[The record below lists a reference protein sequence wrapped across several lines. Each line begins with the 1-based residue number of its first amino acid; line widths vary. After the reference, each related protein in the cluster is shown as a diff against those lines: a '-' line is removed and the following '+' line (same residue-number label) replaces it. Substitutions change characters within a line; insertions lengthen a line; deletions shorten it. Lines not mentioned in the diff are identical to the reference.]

1 MIKKT
6 YKAGLAD
13 FGLNKRS
20 RAIFHLELTDDNV
33 FTVCADVRGVGYGQ
47 VIDECE
53 KAYSNSEDKLAKAIC
68 DMWRKYHLNDM
79 HAGTPKQ
86 EEALNKAGITKWAD
100 DYDICRKY
108 LASIGL
114 LYDNGYKFGS
124 AWLKEEIPTEDLEE
138 IKVILKIL

>member
-13 FGLNKRS
+13 FGMNKRS
-20 RAIFHLELTDDNV
+20 RAIFHLKLTDDNV

-47 VIDECE
+47 VIDEVE
-53 KAYSNSEDKLAKAIC
+53 KAYKGNEIVEKIVNW
-68 DMWRKYHLNDM
+68 WRKYHLNDM

-86 EEALNKAGITKWAD
+86 EEALNKAGITNWAD
-100 DYDICRKY
+100 DYGICCKY
-108 LASIGL
+108 LESIGL

-124 AWLKEEIPTEDLEE
+124 AWLKEEIPADDLQE
-138 IKVILKIL
+138 IKEFLA

>member
-20 RAIFHLELTDDNV
+20 RAIFHLKLTDDNV

-79 HAGTPKQ
+79 HAGTKRQ
-86 EEALNKAGITKWAD
+86 EDLLKYCKSH
-100 DYDICRKY
+100 DYKEQCDFLEKHSM
-108 LASIGL
+108 LF
-114 LYDNGYKFGS
+114 DNGYKYGT

>member
-13 FGLNKRS
+13 FGMNKRS
-20 RAIFHLELTDDNV
+20 RAIFHLGLTDDNV

-47 VIDECE
+47 VIDACE

-79 HAGTPKQ
+79 HVGDKAQ
-86 EEALNKAGITKWAD
+86 EEAVREYLQDNPY
-100 DYDICRKY
+100 DYDRVCEY
-108 LASIGL
+108 LKSKGL
-114 LYDNGYKFGS
+114 LIHNGYKYGT

>member
-1 MIKKT
+1 MLKKT

-13 FGLNKRS
+13 FGMSKRS
-20 RAIFHLELTDDNV
+20 RAIFHLKLTDDNV

-47 VIDECE
+47 VIDEVE
-53 KAYSNSEDKLAKAIC
+53 KAYKGDPLAEKIVNW
-68 DMWRKYHLNDM
+68 WRKYHLNNM

-86 EEALNKAGITKWAD
+86 EESLNKAGITNWAD

-108 LASIGL
+108 LESIGL

-124 AWLKEEIPTEDLEE
+124 AWLKEEIPADDLRE
-138 IKVILKIL
+138 IKEFLA